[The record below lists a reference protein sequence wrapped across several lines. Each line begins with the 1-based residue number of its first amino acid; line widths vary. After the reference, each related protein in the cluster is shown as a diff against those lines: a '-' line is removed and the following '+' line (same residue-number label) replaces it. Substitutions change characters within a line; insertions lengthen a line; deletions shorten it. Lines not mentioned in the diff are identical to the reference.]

1 MVDYG
6 ELLFAWFCVFR
17 ESCGV
22 GASSCSFNFGFF
34 SQANFGEDCAAWP
47 PDTFENIALLPC
59 EKGFFHAMDCLCQE
73 LRVHEIRKV
82 FVE

>member
-1 MVDYG
+1 MENCCLPG
-6 ELLFAWFCVFR
+6 FASFGNPVEWALHHVP
-17 ESCGV
+17 STLV
-22 GASSCSFNFGFF
+22 SSLKQILEKIARHGL
-34 SQANFGEDCAAWP
+34 